1 MIGKSVV
8 LFATLLALGAIFLTA
23 GPIAADSP
31 QETTYRQFI
40 NAINTGN
47 ATAAIALLTD
57 DVSLQGTPGCL
68 ARACQGKAAAGAD
81 IQQDI
86 AGHLYIQQLGTVFVS
101 GNTLKSNTAHRADI
115 IKPLGIS
122 RVIINETF
130 TFTAQG
136 DRISKIVFEPQAS
149 DPQTARL
156 VAILSAPPAPAQ
168 PAVPP
173 PVQPVVITA
182 PATGDGGLLVLKG
195 D

>member
-1 MIGKSVV
+1 VVRRFAV
-8 LFATLLALGAIFLTA
+8 LFALLLALGALVITPA
-23 GPIAADSP
+23 TISADSP

-40 NAINTGN
+40 NAINQGN
-47 ATAAIALLTD
+47 ASAAIALLTD

-68 ARACQGKAAAGAD
+68 ARPCQGKVAVGAD

-86 AGHLYIQQLGTVFVS
+86 AGHLFIQQLGTVFVS

-130 TFTAQG
+130 TFTSQG
-136 DRISKIVFEPQAS
+136 DKISKIVFDPQTS

-156 VAILSAPPAPAQ
+156 VAILTAPPPSAQ
-168 PAVPP
+168 PASPP
-173 PVQPVVITA
+173 PVTPVAITA
-182 PATGDGGLLVLKG
+182 PATGDGGLLVGRG